1 MSKHCIGYL
10 DDEPGQIV
18 KFMDKFEN
26 FFEIKEIKMENIS
39 EPVDIIN
46 EIIENGL
53 ELIIL
58 DFMLNAKGK
67 HFNADEI
74 IKEIDKWNP
83 HFPRLIITTHEIEA
97 FGQLDDVNIINIKK
111 DLDEKAKDGNNL
123 FVMKVEKNIKQ
134 YKHKKEDAIRRLDE
148 LVEKKR
154 KAVLSLEEEEEYFNN
169 YRFLNDIEP
178 SERLIPSHF
187 LTPQNIS
194 SLHDLLLSAE
204 SIINQLKGKK

>member
-26 FFEIKEIKMENIS
+26 FFEIKEIKMEKIS

-74 IKEIDKWNP
+74 INEIDKWNP

-111 DLDEKAKDGNNL
+111 DLDEKTKDGNNL

-134 YKHKKEDAIRRLDE
+134 YKHKKEEAIRRLDE
-148 LVEKKR
+148 LIEKKR

-178 SERLIPSHF
+178 SERLLPSHF

-194 SLHDLLLSAE
+194 SLHDLLLSTQ
-204 SIINQLKGKK
+204 SIIKQLKEDK